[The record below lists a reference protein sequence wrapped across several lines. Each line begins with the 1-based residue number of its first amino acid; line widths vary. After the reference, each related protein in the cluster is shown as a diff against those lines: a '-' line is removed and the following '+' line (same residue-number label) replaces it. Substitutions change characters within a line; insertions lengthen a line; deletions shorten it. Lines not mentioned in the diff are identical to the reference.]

1 MAFWG
6 KKSIKDSLIKYLNEQ
21 GVTYKEELGCLSF
34 DLYFKKSEYTV
45 YPYLKI
51 NENNEE
57 LSIIINLREV
67 LDSFKDYSRINNFN
81 CQSKYMIAKVRDGL
95 LYLEYNCHV
104 TYDNLAIVLEN
115 AVESLFALQEEIDKL

>member
-6 KKSIKDSLIKYLNEQ
+6 KKSIKDSLIKYLNEH
-21 GVTYKEELGCLSF
+21 GVTCKEELGCLAF

-57 LSIIINLREV
+57 LSIIVNLREV
-67 LDSFKDYSRINNFN
+67 GDSFKDYARINSFN
-81 CQSKYMIAKVRDGL
+81 YQSKYLMAKVKDGL
-95 LYLEYNCHV
+95 LYLEYNCHISYENAV
-104 TYDNLAIVLEN
+104 IVLEN
-115 AVESLFALQEEIDKL
+115 IVESLFSLQEEIDKL